1 MSTTPFYISQ
11 RRPVW
16 NYLLAWLLLAP
27 LLYLA
32 VYGAFSIDHAD
43 FNNAVSGEYGTLL
56 AGRSK
61 AVPMAEIGVVYGI
74 IGVVCF
80 LHFRALVNLCAKF
93 PSLLA
98 LPILAVASTA
108 WSQDPLQ
115 SFLFGT
121 LALAATIFA
130 FYLSARLSPEEQL
143 ELFMF
148 VGIAVLLS
156 SIALALLVP
165 SVGVMQL
172 DGKGAWQGLFNHKNR
187 CAMGMAFLLTPALF
201 LAAPHAMR
209 KNLKWGF
216 IVLTLFLIG
225 MTQSRTGWIIAL
237 LLLMFVPAIH
247 LFTRVS
253 GRERFLI
260 TIIFSMIAVLSAFLV
275 VENYA
280 AIARALGKDPTLT
293 GRLQIWRAVM
303 SPIFKRPLQGF
314 GYSAFWLGTKGESIN
329 VVLATGYRNLANAE
343 NGILQLWLELGIVG
357 VSIFLYTLFQAC
369 KNALFCLRPD
379 APNYVKWYAAIIFL
393 EILALVDGGKFMF
406 PNALDWILYV
416 VSCLGLALQA
426 GRLRANGPQST
437 MKLRHEEN

>member
-1 MSTTPFYISQ
+1 LSTTLFYISP

-16 NYLLAWLLLAP
+16 NYLLTWLLLAP
-27 LLYLA
+27 LIYLA

-43 FNNAVSGEYGTLL
+43 FNNAVAGEYGTLL

-61 AVPMAEIGVVYGI
+61 TIPMAEIAVVYGI
-74 IGVVCF
+74 IGVLCF
-80 LHFRALVNLCAKF
+80 MHFRALVNLCAKF

-98 LPILAVASTA
+98 LPVLAIASTA

-121 LALAATIFA
+121 LALAGTIFA
-130 FYLSARLSPEEQL
+130 FYLCSRLSPDEQL

-156 SIALALLVP
+156 SIALAVLVP
-165 SVGVMQL
+165 SMGVMQL

-201 LAAPHAMR
+201 FAAPHALR

-216 IVLTLFLIG
+216 IVLTLLLIG
-225 MTQSRTGWIIAL
+225 MTQSRTGWIIAFL
-237 LLLMFVPAIH
+237 LLAFVPVIH

-253 GRERFLI
+253 GREKFLI
-260 TIIFSMIAVLSAFLV
+260 TVIFSVVSLLLVFLV

-280 AIARALGKDPTLT
+280 TIARAMGKDPTLT
-293 GRLQIWRAVM
+293 GRLLIWRAVL
-303 SPIFKRPLQGF
+303 SPISKSPLLGF
-314 GYSAFWLGTKGESIN
+314 GYSAFWLGTKGESVNI
-329 VVLATGYRNLANAE
+329 VLATGYRNLANAE

-357 VSIFLYTLFQAC
+357 VLIFLYTLVRAC
-369 KNALFCLRPD
+369 WNAMVCLTPD
-379 APNYVKWYAAIIFL
+379 SPNYVKWYAAIIFL

-406 PNALDWILYV
+406 PNSLDWILYV

-426 GRLRANGPQST
+426 KQRRAMFCVS
-437 MKLRHEEN
+437 ES